1 MKCQLYKD
9 WNLNETITQKI
20 IGKLVN
26 NNDSNCDCVT
36 NNNDTNIDEKQTWH
50 ISSQVLGP
58 HNWEYFRRVF
68 SSPNYFSLKLV

>member
-26 NNDSNCDCVT
+26 NDDT

-50 ISSQVLGP
+50 ISSQVLGS
-58 HNWEYFRRVF
+58 HNEKYFLLQII
-68 SSPNYFSLKLV
+68 SA

>member
-50 ISSQVLGP
+50 ISSQVLGS
-58 HNWEYFRRVF
+58 HNEKYFLLQII
-68 SSPNYFSLKLV
+68 SA